1 MTVEQ
6 ERSGTGN
13 EPEVGEVGEL
23 DDDVVL
29 TPDTRLI
36 AEEPGLAGAA
46 RAFRRRLAQGELG
59 NLPVLLGI
67 AAIWIVFQTLN
78 DRFLSPVNLTNLML
92 QIAAMGTIS
101 VGIVLVLL
109 LGEIDLSVGAVSGF
123 AAAVMAVLNVKHG
136 WSAWASIAAA
146 IAVGLA
152 IGAFQGAWITKLRVP
167 SFVVTLAGLLAWQGA
182 LLYVLGGTGTINL
195 SDPGIIDLTSTFF
208 GPVVS
213 WVIAIGVLAAYVGA
227 VALNRQRRRSVGV
240 PLTPIRVVA
249 VRAIALA
256 VIVVAAT
263 VMFQRDRGLPLAT
276 VLLVGFVVIFDII
289 TRRTRFGRHI
299 FAVAGNAEAA
309 RRAGI
314 SVDGVRLAVFTL
326 CSGMAAVGGILAASR
341 LFAVNQSSGGSDL
354 LLNAIAAA
362 VIGGTSLFG
371 GRGSAWSA
379 LLGALVIGSIANGMD
394 LLNVESSI
402 KFMVTG
408 AVLLVAVTI
417 DAVSRRGRATAGR
430 F

>member
-1 MTVEQ
+1 
-6 ERSGTGN
+6 
-13 EPEVGEVGEL
+13 
-23 DDDVVL
+23 
-29 TPDTRLI
+29 
-36 AEEPGLAGAA
+36 
-46 RAFRRRLAQGELG
+46 
-59 NLPVLLGI
+59 
-67 AAIWIVFQTLN
+67 
-78 DRFLSPVNLTNLML
+78 ML

-136 WSAWASIAAA
+136 WSAPASIAAA
-146 IAVGLA
+146 IVVGLA

-182 LLYVLGGTGTINL
+182 LLYVLGSTGTVNIT
-195 SDPGIIDLTSTFF
+195 DPGIIDLTGTFF

-213 WVIAIGVLAAYVGA
+213 WAIALGVLAVYIGSI
-227 VALNRQRRRSVGV
+227 ALNRARRRAVGV
-240 PLTPIRVVA
+240 PLTPIRVVGA
-249 VRAIALA
+249 RFVAL
-256 VIVVAAT
+256 IVVVVLAT
-263 VMFQRDRGLPLAT
+263 VTFQRDRGLPLAT
-276 VLLVGFVVIFDII
+276 VLLVGFVIIFDII

-299 FAVAGNAEAA
+299 FAVGGNAEAA

-314 SVDGVRLAVFTL
+314 SVDGVRLMVFTL
-326 CSGMAAVGGILAASR
+326 CSGMAAVGGVLAASR

-394 LLNVESSI
+394 LLNVQSSV

-408 AVLLVAVTI
+408 AVLLVAVSI
-417 DAVSRRGRATAGR
+417 DAVSRRGRASAGR

>member
-1 MTVEQ
+1 
-6 ERSGTGN
+6 
-13 EPEVGEVGEL
+13 
-23 DDDVVL
+23 
-29 TPDTRLI
+29 
-36 AEEPGLAGAA
+36 
-46 RAFRRRLAQGELG
+46 
-59 NLPVLLGI
+59 
-67 AAIWIVFQTLN
+67 
-78 DRFLSPVNLTNLML
+78 
-92 QIAAMGTIS
+92 
-101 VGIVLVLL
+101 
-109 LGEIDLSVGAVSGF
+109 
-123 AAAVMAVLNVKHG
+123 MAVLNVKHG
-136 WSAWASIAAA
+136 WPAWSAILAA

-213 WVIAIGVLAAYVGA
+213 WIIAIGVLVAYVGA
-227 VALNRQRRRSVGV
+227 VALNRQRRRAVGV

-249 VRAIALA
+249 VRAVALG
-256 VIVVAAT
+256 VIVVGAT

-299 FAVAGNAEAA
+299 FAVGGNAEAA

-408 AVLLVAVTI
+408 AVLLIAVTI